1 MGSIRTY
8 SASQIRGLL
17 RTAKE
22 ADPDLQ
28 QEMLSIVEAWL
39 LDALG
44 QEKKLEAFGP
54 DDIDVLA
61 TVLGD
66 VRSQLSLDDNNDP
79 RVTLVARRIINLAQH
94 GVRDRVELREL
105 AMRSMRKSAPAGLP
119 CDGARARALGRR
131 APYR

>member
-1 MGSIRTY
+1 MGSIRAY
-8 SASQIRGLL
+8 SAGQIRDLL

-28 QEMLSIVEAWL
+28 QEILSIVETWL
-39 LDALG
+39 LNALG
-44 QEKKLEAFGP
+44 QEEKLEAFGP

-66 VRSQLSLDDNNDP
+66 VRAQLSLDDNNDP

-94 GVRDRVELREL
+94 GVRDRVELCEL
-105 AMRSMRKSAPAGLP
+105 ALRS
-119 CDGARARALGRR
+119 
-131 APYR
+131 